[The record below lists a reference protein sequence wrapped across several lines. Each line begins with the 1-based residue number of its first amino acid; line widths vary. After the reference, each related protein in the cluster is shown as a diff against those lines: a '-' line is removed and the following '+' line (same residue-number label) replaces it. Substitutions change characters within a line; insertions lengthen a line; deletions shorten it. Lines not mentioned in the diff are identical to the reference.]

1 MENIATQVEK
11 HTDSIT
17 AVIILANGTVPRITV
32 GTDSALSFLSA
43 ISLKIPSK
51 NICSILSNTSSILY
65 QNFPGNTVPD
75 ILKTAPQFILNNPIA
90 LKKKYLKLKNDQS
103 MKTRRADLQKMVKAD
118 EQRALEMFVDLFDW
132 LDGTI

>member
-11 HTDSIT
+11 HTNSIT

-43 ISLKIPSK
+43 ISLKIPIK
-51 NICSILSNTSSILY
+51 NICSILSNTSSVLY
-65 QNFPGNTVPD
+65 QNFPGYTVPD
-75 ILKTAPQFILNNPIA
+75 ILKAAPQFILNNPIA
-90 LKKKYLKLKNDQS
+90 LQKKYLKLKNDQS
-103 MKTRRADLQKMVKAD
+103 MKTRRTDLQKMVKAD